1 MSPSAGHGTS
11 RRAPPDLL
19 STPLLCA
26 CRALRAVFSMSGAFE
41 PGPRS
46 HNRHFALVAGGAALL
61 LLAGGYFGVGALS
74 RLFGKPKE
82 EKPTQQ

>member
-1 MSPSAGHGTS
+1 
-11 RRAPPDLL
+11 
-19 STPLLCA
+19 
-26 CRALRAVFSMSGAFE
+26 MSGAFE